1 MTETQDKCKDV
12 LERLQRTQYQLDAM
26 AEGNASPETTTA
38 LHQIGTRFHA
48 FLSQHT
54 KKPAFERLVSTRV
67 IVGLL
72 RGFHCEI
79 DEVEA
84 QLAPNEDGGD
94 SGQPTW
100 KEKWE
105 AAEHAVEERL
115 LLLANEAWKC
125 VDEAVRHKSS
135 YSAKSQQLLQS
146 VTMRVARMSGA
157 PVPAVP
163 EWFIPDHE
171 VQRGIRPFDRGS
183 FGEIYR
189 GTWRGLKVVVK
200 CVTVTTE
207 YEKRTFQR
215 EAKIWHKAKHANI
228 VKFFGACH
236 LSRPCFFVCEEA
248 ENGNLVDYL
257 DRMDGADPSLVWRLL
272 HEVALGLQFL
282 PQEGIV
288 HGDLKC
294 NQVLVS
300 GEGVAMLTDFGLSF
314 ISAESR
320 PEASTGAVRWK
331 APECLSIEGLA
342 PTFESD
348 VYSFG
353 MCIVET
359 LTRNLP
365 WGIYLPNA
373 AVMDHLRHRTF
384 LPRPAETE
392 SDEQW

>member
-1 MTETQDKCKDV
+1 MEGAIVSPTATAGNGAPPTSPEDMSLPTITEQLGGLLELSGGMAETQDMCEDV
-12 LERLQRTQYQLDAM
+12 LERLQRTQYRLDAVDE
-26 AEGNASPETTTA
+26 ANALPETTLS
-38 LHQIGTRFHA
+38 LHRIGTCFHA

-54 KKPAFERLVSTRV
+54 KKSAFERLVSTRV

-79 DEVEA
+79 DEVED
-84 QLAPNEDGGD
+84 QLTPDEDGGD
-94 SGQPTW
+94 AAEPTW

-105 AAEHAVEERL
+105 AAERAVENRL
-115 LLLANEAWKC
+115 VLLWRTKPGSVLSELPDTKAQTDALLVLNS
-125 VDEAVRHKSS
+125 EAVRHKSS

-146 VTMRVARMSGA
+146 VTKRVARMSGA

-189 GTWRGLKVVVK
+189 GTWRGLKVVIK

-207 YEKRTFQR
+207 YEKRTFLR

-272 HEVALGLQFL
+272 HEVALGLQ
-282 PQEGIV
+282 
-288 HGDLKC
+288 
-294 NQVLVS
+294 
-300 GEGVAMLTDFGLSF
+300 
-314 ISAESR
+314 
-320 PEASTGAVRWK
+320 
-331 APECLSIEGLA
+331 
-342 PTFESD
+342 
-348 VYSFG
+348 
-353 MCIVET
+353 
-359 LTRNLP
+359 
-365 WGIYLPNA
+365 
-373 AVMDHLRHRTF
+373 
-384 LPRPAETE
+384 
-392 SDEQW
+392 